1 MLQLLVVTE
10 GVTPFLYACWDDCMD
25 YFILWNGRWYDEWY
39 DEAWNNALLCITEPM
54 GCFKSFLVDPEAEA
68 NLLSKR
74 TWICRA
80 SPAEELQAN
89 FELNCT
95 FWWQSTCSGS
105 VSEEMVFL
113 PHPLSGR
120 RGNRKFPYRK
130 GEWPSAPSTALPLWG
145 QYVGQLCPPAPA
157 AVQQWEWALLS
168 ALSHTGLADSTCN
181 Q

>member
-1 MLQLLVVTE
+1 
-10 GVTPFLYACWDDCMD
+10 MD

-145 QYVGQLCPPAPA
+145 QYVGRLCPPAPA